1 MIKMEIDKENKIGKI
16 FIDRPEKMNAITVK
30 MRREIGDRISE
41 LDKNPDV
48 RVIIIKG
55 LGGKAF
61 SSGGD
66 VSEFLSLTPD
76 VLIDWGEDLSTS
88 ERISKPVI
96 AAIDG
101 YTFGAG
107 LELALSCDIRIA
119 TPKSEFSLPEIRLGM
134 VPASGGIT
142 RIIKTLGISR
152 ATYMLMLGK
161 RIDAQLALQWGIIH
175 EIVEPEKLDERAI
188 EIAKDLASLSPLALK
203 ALKKVIHEIADS
215 PLYVGFDIERKTF
228 GLLRYSEDF
237 KEGVESF
244 LNKRKPKFN
253 GR

>member
-1 MIKMEIDKENKIGKI
+1 MIKVELENENKIGKI
-16 FIDRPEKMNAITVK
+16 LIDRQEKMNAITVA
-30 MRREIGDRISE
+30 MRREIGEKIFDLE
-41 LDKNPDV
+41 KNQDV
-48 RVIIIKG
+48 RVIIVRG
-55 LGGKAF
+55 VGGKAF

-66 VSEFLSLTPD
+66 ISEFLSLTPET
-76 VLIDWGEDLSTS
+76 LLDWGEDISSS
-88 ERISKPVI
+88 ERITKPVI

-119 TPKSEFSLPEIRLGM
+119 TPRSEFAFPEIRLGM

-142 RIIKTLGISR
+142 RIVKMLGVSR

-161 RIDAQLALQWGIIH
+161 RLDAQTALQWGIVH
-175 EIVEPEKLDERAI
+175 EIVEPEKLDEKAM

-203 ALKKVIHEIADS
+203 ALKKVIREIADS
-215 PLYVGFDIERKTF
+215 PFYAGFDIERKTF

-244 LNKRKPKFN
+244 LNKKKPKFN

>member
-1 MIKMEIDKENKIGKI
+1 MIKVELEKENKIGKI
-16 FIDRPEKMNAITVK
+16 LIDRQEKMNAITVA
-30 MRREIGDRISE
+30 MRREIGEKILE
-41 LDKNPDV
+41 LEKNQDV
-48 RVIIIKG
+48 RVIIVRG
-55 LGGKAF
+55 VGGKAF

-66 VSEFLSLTPD
+66 ISEFLSLTPEI
-76 VLIDWGEDLSTS
+76 LLDWGEDISSS
-88 ERISKPVI
+88 ERITKPVI

-119 TPKSEFSLPEIRLGM
+119 TPRSEFSFPEIRLGM

-142 RIIKTLGISR
+142 RIVKMLGVSR

-161 RIDAQLALQWGIIH
+161 RLDAQTALQWGIVH
-175 EIVEPEKLDERAI
+175 EVVEPEKLDERVM

-203 ALKKVIHEIADS
+203 ALKKVIREIADS
-215 PLYVGFDIERKTF
+215 PFYAGFDIERKTF
-228 GLLRYSEDF
+228 GLLRYSDDF

-244 LNKRKPKFN
+244 LNKRKAKFN

>member
-1 MIKMEIDKENKIGKI
+1 MIKVEVDKENKIGKI
-16 FIDRPEKMNAITVK
+16 FIDRPEKMNSITVA
-30 MRREIGDRISE
+30 MRREIGERLLEFS
-41 LDKNPDV
+41 KNPDI
-48 RVIIIKG
+48 RVIIVKG

-76 VLIDWGEDLSTS
+76 TLIDWGEDVSTS
-88 ERISKPVI
+88 ERIWKPVI

-107 LELALSCDIRIA
+107 FELALSCDIRIA
-119 TPKSEFSLPEIRLGM
+119 TPRSEFAFPEIRLGM

-142 RIIKTLGISR
+142 RIIKTLGLSR
-152 ATYMLMLGK
+152 ATYLLMLGK
-161 RIDAQLALQWGIIH
+161 RIDAQTALQWGIVH
-175 EIVEPEKLDERAI
+175 EIVEPDKLDERAY
-188 EIAKDLASLSPLALK
+188 EIAKDLSSLSPLALK
-203 ALKKVIHEIADS
+203 ALKKALHEIADA

-228 GLLRYSEDF
+228 GLLRYTDDF

-244 LNKRKPKFN
+244 LNKRKPNFN
-253 GR
+253 GK

>member
-1 MIKMEIDKENKIGKI
+1 MIKVELEKENKIGKI
-16 FIDRPEKMNAITVK
+16 LIDRQEKMNAITVA
-30 MRREIGDRISE
+30 MRREIGEKI
-41 LDKNPDV
+41 LDLEKNQDV
-48 RVIIIKG
+48 RVIIVRG
-55 LGGKAF
+55 VGGKAF

-66 VSEFLSLTPD
+66 ISEFLSLTPET
-76 VLIDWGEDLSTS
+76 LLDWGEDISSS
-88 ERISKPVI
+88 ERITKPVI

-119 TPKSEFSLPEIRLGM
+119 TPRSEFAFPEIRLGM

-142 RIIKTLGISR
+142 RIVKMLGVSR

-161 RIDAQLALQWGIIH
+161 RLDVQTALQWGIVH
-175 EIVEPEKLDERAI
+175 EVVEPEKLDERVM
-188 EIAKDLASLSPLALK
+188 EIAKDLTSLSPLALK
-203 ALKKVIHEIADS
+203 ALKKVIREIADS
-215 PLYVGFDIERKTF
+215 PFYAGFDIERKTF

-244 LNKRKPKFN
+244 LNKKKPKFN